1 MSKEREL
8 SYVVE
13 FSMFPSVSML
23 PSVVNENNF
32 AHTSE
37 AIEAQILQ
45 IEAILHVPLT
55 ISEGVHTSHLS
66 ASHFELVVR

>member
-1 MSKEREL
+1 
-8 SYVVE
+8 
-13 FSMFPSVSML
+13 ML

-45 IEAILHVPLT
+45 TEAILHVPLT